1 MHSLMLFYYFQQYS
15 PVHPGHV
22 EIKENELRRR
32 RILEDVGLER
42 VAEGFPAILD
52 HRDVAVPTRNKS
64 RSMV

>member
-1 MHSLMLFYYFQQYS
+1 MHSLILFYHFQQDF

-22 EIKENELRRR
+22 EITENELRRR
-32 RILEDVGLER
+32 ILEDLGLEQ